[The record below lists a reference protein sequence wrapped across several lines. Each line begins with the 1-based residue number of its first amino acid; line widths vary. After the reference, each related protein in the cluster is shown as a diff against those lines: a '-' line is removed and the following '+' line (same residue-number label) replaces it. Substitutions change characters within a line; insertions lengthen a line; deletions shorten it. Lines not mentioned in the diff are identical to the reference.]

1 RLGRRSGVGRGTGSA
16 PEALSGQAPRRSVPK
31 KRPEEA
37 CRRSVSKKCAEEA
50 SGKSEREKWTGK
62 ASRRCGAW
70 TIRAA
75 GIGATDSTRTAR
87 QVEYRPAI
95 ADRSPTDRRPARKP
109 SVRRID
115 RAARASRLSGAPSP
129 NPFERARFDAGASS
143 PRAAAHPRWRMSA
156 VGVEPKS
163 SLST

>member
-1 RLGRRSGVGRGTGSA
+1 TGSA

>member
-1 RLGRRSGVGRGTGSA
+1 MDRKSVAAMRRMDDSIRRDRRDRFDSYRATSRISA
-16 PEALSGQAPRRSVPK
+16 GNC
-31 KRPEEA
+31 RP
-37 CRRSVSKKCAEEA
+37 
-50 SGKSEREKWTGK
+50 
-62 ASRRCGAW
+62 
-70 TIRAA
+70 
-75 GIGATDSTRTAR
+75 
-87 QVEYRPAI
+87 I